1 MPTTPQGLESAIT
14 STEAHL
20 KQLKE
25 SHDRALNARLTPFI
39 IRVIYDTNSY
49 GDYKELYPLP
59 EWTMLRFKRE
69 VLQLFG
75 LLHGNYTKPDKNYT
89 FATYFGNE
97 AFLNNS
103 KRVKSCLG
111 LQCVV
116 SLCPKRAAPVPEMPV
131 AITDNEATQADAH
144 SSTSGSDDDNDKGH
158 ASDASLDSDDV
169 SISEFIKLSDGYA
182 DEWTDSE
189 GEEDEG
195 DIMAPTIW
203 VDVKEFQGRNVAL
216 FRGVSILITT
226 QELKAM
232 IEHDI
237 ARKLPSS
244 SSEKTLGVDDF
255 ILKCNNY
262 KMENDNEIGDYLE
275 SNNQEK
281 LEVMLHLTLRGGAP
295 FSVRKHHTKEEA
307 LLKLQKRVIQN
318 VCGDS
323 VPEYALADVP
333 EEIQTFT
340 RTLKEQVEQVQVLRA
355 QGVRVI
361 RAGLRQCNNEDL
373 KTVTEIVSYNGGKR
387 GNNEDRVTKS
397 IHYLF
402 PPMVKIE
409 ASSGHLQHVAN
420 KVTADFLKIFVS
432 EYSVYVSSACQLSID
447 SFKADVQAELERR
460 HEPHEAVSNAGGC
473 VSM

>member
-1 MPTTPQGLESAIT
+1 MPSSQMEALMK
-14 STEAHL
+14 AHL
-20 KQLKE
+20 KQFKE

-169 SISEFIKLSDGYA
+169 SISEFIKLPDGYA

-203 VDVKEFQGRNVAL
+203 VDVKEFNWRNVAL
-216 FRGVSILITT
+216 FRGVSVLITT

-232 IEHDI
+232 IEYDI
-237 ARKLPSS
+237 TRKLPSS

-255 ILKCNNY
+255 VLKCNNY
-262 KMENDNEIGDYLE
+262 KMENDNEIGDYLD
-275 SNNQEK
+275 SNNQDK
-281 LEVMLHLTLRGGAP
+281 LEAVLHLTLRGGAP
-295 FSVRKHHTKEEA
+295 RANKQETKPKVKTMSVLEKKKLRDANRQKMKACEITSTPAFVESNRILTETWAQGERDAVSAFQQLIEHLDIDQLKCAQSAIANRAGGDSAYKLNKVSDVLYGANIATIKDVKDVATSVMECASLTTNALFEMATNQDSKFEMNTLRAMVDKMLVRKEGFQSGYMSAVSHAKA
-307 LLKLQKRVIQN
+307 
-318 VCGDS
+318 S
-323 VPEYALADVP
+323 ALAQDV
-333 EEIQTFT
+333 
-340 RTLKEQVEQVQVLRA
+340 A
-355 QGVRVI
+355 
-361 RAGLRQCNNEDL
+361 
-373 KTVTEIVSYNGGKR
+373 
-387 GNNEDRVTKS
+387 
-397 IHYLF
+397 
-402 PPMVKIE
+402 M
-409 ASSGHLQHVAN
+409 
-420 KVTADFLKIFVS
+420 
-432 EYSVYVSSACQLSID
+432 
-447 SFKADVQAELERR
+447 
-460 HEPHEAVSNAGGC
+460 
-473 VSM
+473 